1 LEGRPLNEVVREKPP
16 AVKDVINIGLQ
27 VAEALNYA
35 HARGI
40 VHRDIKPSNIILDD
54 EGRIKI
60 TDFGIA
66 RIEDPEAT
74 QQTQAGEILGTPV
87 YMSPEQVMGKTVD
100 GRSDLYSLGI
110 ILYELTTGQRP
121 FSGEN
126 IAVIFRAITQDIPS
140 EPQTADGDLP
150 PAFAS
155 LIMKSMA
162 KEPEKRF
169 QSGRQMAD
177 ELKICP
183 ERKNNTGVSQSKR
196 PEKKGHLLWVGLIA
210 LIIVVAGGG
219 FYYLKS
225 RQPIQDS
232 PQIEL
237 SPVKQATIEAPSESG
252 STVEAPAETQ
262 ENSEIPKVEIQE
274 KAVAGGEK
282 TTTPDSVA
290 DREEQSPDKKKE
302 VHALLKIDSVPTS
315 AQVFVNDA
323 FKGKTPVNLSL
334 PLGKHEVLVTLR
346 GYYEWEARIDLDRP
360 GETPLYVRL
369 VAEE

>member
-1 LEGRPLNEVVREKPP
+1 
-16 AVKDVINIGLQ
+16 
-27 VAEALNYA
+27 
-35 HARGI
+35 
-40 VHRDIKPSNIILDD
+40 
-54 EGRIKI
+54 
-60 TDFGIA
+60 
-66 RIEDPEAT
+66 
-74 QQTQAGEILGTPV
+74 
-87 YMSPEQVMGKTVD
+87 
-100 GRSDLYSLGI
+100 DLYSLGI

-140 EPQTADGDLP
+140 VPQTADGNLP

-177 ELKICP
+177 ELKIRS
-183 ERKNNTGVSQSKR
+183 ERKNNAGVSQSKR
-196 PEKKGHLLWVGLIA
+196 PGKKGHLLWIGLIV
-210 LIIVVAGGG
+210 LIIAVAGGG

-225 RQPIQDS
+225 RQSIQSPPPIET
-232 PQIEL
+232 P
-237 SPVKQATIEAPSESG
+237 PVKQATIETPSESE
-252 STVEAPAETQ
+252 STVESPAETP

-274 KAVAGGEK
+274 KASAGGEK
-282 TTTPDSVA
+282 TTTPDSGAV
-290 DREEQSPDKKKE
+290 REDQSTDKKKE
-302 VHALLKIDSVPTS
+302 IHALLKIDSVPTS
-315 AQVFVNDA
+315 AQAFVNDA

-346 GYYEWEARIDLDRP
+346 GYYEWEARIALDLP